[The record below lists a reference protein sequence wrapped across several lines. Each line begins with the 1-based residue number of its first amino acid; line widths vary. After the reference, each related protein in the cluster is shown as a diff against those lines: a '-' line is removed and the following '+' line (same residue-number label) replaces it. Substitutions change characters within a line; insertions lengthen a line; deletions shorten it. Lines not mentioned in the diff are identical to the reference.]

1 MSSSSIYYDMA
12 LLSEAAYVLFDK
24 IEDLTIEDDIRDA
37 LQNSAFEGK
46 MTAEQAEDFVNNWE
60 VIYHQPNT
68 DTGFSAT
75 LFRNKNTG
83 KYHYACRG
91 TEPGI
96 DDLLVTDGGDI
107 VYDGLAIKQ
116 IVDMYNDWQRI
127 NAAPNTVYKA
137 AELELL
143 TDKTALLAAEQT
155 AMPLGVAGPYELYLR
170 TLDNVII
177 DMPTGTVY
185 TINTDVYSNEIF
197 TDERQYGALSH
208 DIEGQVTAVG
218 HSLGGHLAAAFSRL
232 FGSVCDDVVTINGA
246 GYMTEALSGLSGNGE
261 TNIRNLFAMLGG
273 SDSFESSKILNIF
286 GDKFLEM
293 TTMDSVF
300 ALGQQGDHQGIFIES
315 VSLSGTTA
323 GHGKEQMTDSLA
335 VYDLFGRL
343 DDMYSSMDGSQFFQS
358 LLPVF
363 NAYRQGRD
371 NHITLETVINT
382 FGEICVQDYSP
393 FDVKNGDVARE
404 ELYEKIFQVRNATQS
419 SQGQY
424 EISFLGDISES
435 DIISF
440 ASQDNGTGMAYRFA
454 LQRLNPITI
463 TGPNSQYSSLNA
475 NNELDLDNFSSQYFE
490 DRTKFLYHT
499 MHNYSEQK
507 HFHDLQSGI
516 ELNPPDEELPY
527 GDYIFG
533 TEGDDSAKLIGAL
546 SDDHLYGMAGNDTL
560 TGNAGNDILEGGS
573 GSDTM
578 NGGAGNDT
586 FIIHGTDEDPEAF
599 DTFNGGTGDEDKI
612 LGGNLDDT
620 IRVNTLSLAENS
632 IEIIDGGEGLNI
644 LAGTAGD
651 NTIDLTGITV
661 SNIARIEGGAGQ
673 DTLTGSSDQDTISG
687 GTGIDTIN
695 GAGGDDILYGAGID
709 GVDDFVQDTLYGGI
723 GNDTYH
729 IGVGDIVDDADNQG
743 TIWYGANQITGLT
756 FNQIQENSDIY
767 EDANYR
773 VRYDST
779 NQTLNLFSLASNFY
793 FTINSFS
800 SGDFGFNLAD
810 YVEPTPNTNS
820 LAGTDEMEVSSLSQ
834 ITADT
839 WNYHFSIQYADG
851 SETVLFDSDVS
862 ALSTFTVYGYG
873 GSDTLFGINGN
884 DSLYGGLGDDQLLG
898 MGGDD
903 KLYGESDNDNA
914 WGGDG
919 NDILFG
925 GIGDDN
931 LMGGN
936 GNDTLIGEEGVD
948 RLFGDAGDDYLLGG
962 TGDDLLQGSLG
973 NDVLFGEEDLDRLY
987 GQEGNDILYGGEGND
1002 DMYGGLDNDQLFGGD
1017 GDDVLRGDEWN
1028 NTGTGEDL
1036 LYGGLGNDQLLGGGG
1051 DDSLYGEIGDD
1062 ALAGEGGD
1070 DILSGG
1076 DGDDHLYGDY
1086 GDLSGTGN
1094 DELHGGSGEDVLYGS
1109 GGNDVLYGDDDNDD
1123 LFGGDGIDALF
1134 GGHGDDVLQGGLGN
1148 DALHGEIGN
1157 DSLAGGED
1165 DDSLYGGD
1173 GNDLLLGDNP
1183 DNTGSGMD
1191 ELYGGSGED
1200 QLRGGDGNDLLYGES
1215 DNDYLYGDNSDGTG
1229 IGDDALY
1236 GGQGEDNLYGGNGND
1251 ELYGDTDNDNLFG
1264 EAGDDALYGNAG
1276 SDQVHLPCA
1285 CWD

>member
-1 MSSSSIYYDMA
+1 MA
-12 LLSEAAYVLFDK
+12 TIPELLQFGELADASYIDIIQTTLD
-24 IEDLTIEDDIRDA
+24 DDIIKSLKNDRNFTQKQADNFVEHYNVLA
-37 LQNSAFEGK
+37 TSAEYNIGP
-46 MTAEQAEDFVNNWE
+46 ES
-60 VIYHQPNT
+60 
-68 DTGFSAT
+68 GFSAT
-75 LFRNKNTG
+75 LFEDINSG
-83 KYHYACRG
+83 KKILAIRG
-91 TEPGI
+91 TDQLIGTDW
-96 DDLLVTDGGDI
+96 DDDILGLKAGNTPLQFEDMVSFFEKLQEDDKVLSGEKLTVT
-107 VYDGLAIKQ
+107 
-116 IVDMYNDWQRI
+116 
-127 NAAPNTVYKA
+127 
-137 AELELL
+137 
-143 TDKTALLAAEQT
+143 
-155 AMPLGVAGPYELYLR
+155 
-170 TLDNVII
+170 
-177 DMPTGTVY
+177 
-185 TINTDVYSNEIF
+185 
-197 TDERQYGALSH
+197 
-208 DIEGQVTAVG
+208 G
-218 HSLGGHLAAAFSRL
+218 HSLGGALAQIFTATYTDFVDESYTYNSPGAKDLESPELSTSNGRYYKEAFIGYDDITGESL
-232 FGSVCDDVVTINGA
+232 FGPVEITQELYDAYSNFESNKNGVDSLVTNVKSSETWWDIPHDLVADLGTDIGSADVNISISDSTFNPVHYHSIGTLVESLYVYNLFSTISSSNNADDFTPFLEKMPDGHALSVVNNVFQAGIDTTQVFVDLAIELTGYANDHSLTGLTVTSLHEHSA
-246 GYMTEALSGLSGNGE
+246 EALRSAAENDNAFLFALNALAGFAISGNQPGYV
-261 TNIRNLFAMLGG
+261 NLVAA
-273 SDSFESSKILNIF
+273 E
-286 GDKFLEM
+286 
-293 TTMDSVF
+293 
-300 ALGQQGDHQGIFIES
+300 
-315 VSLSGTTA
+315 
-323 GHGKEQMTDSLA
+323 
-335 VYDLFGRL
+335 
-343 DDMYSSMDGSQFFQS
+343 YS
-358 LLPVF
+358 
-363 NAYRQGRD
+363 
-371 NHITLETVINT
+371 
-382 FGEICVQDYSP
+382 
-393 FDVKNGDVARE
+393 
-404 ELYEKIFQVRNATQS
+404 TQ
-419 SQGQY
+419 Y
-424 EISFLGDISES
+424 L
-435 DIISF
+435 
-440 ASQDNGTGMAYRFA
+440 
-454 LQRLNPITI
+454 
-463 TGPNSQYSSLNA
+463 
-475 NNELDLDNFSSQYFE
+475 E
-490 DRTKFLYHT
+490 DRSLFLYQT
-499 MHNYSEQK
+499 MHEDALSPTGDDIQ
-507 HFHDLQSGI
+507 FCDTTLGI
-516 ELNPPDEELPY
+516 DAYAGNGVPDFT
-527 GDYIFG
+527 DRHYIFG
-533 TEGDDSAKLIGAL
+533 NLEGELIEGN
-546 SDDHLYGMAGNDTL
+546 SKEDHLYGMDGNDTL
-560 TGNAGNDILEGGS
+560 TGNGGNDILEGGS

-578 NGGAGNDT
+578 NGGADNDT

-620 IRVNTLSLAENS
+620 IRVNALSLADNS
-632 IEIIDGGEGLNI
+632 IERIDGGAGENI
-644 LAGTAGD
+644 LAGTSGD

-661 SNIARIEGGAGQ
+661 THINRIEGGGGA
-673 DTLTGSSDQDTISG
+673 DTITGSS
-687 GTGIDTIN
+687 
-695 GAGGDDILYGAGID
+695 GDDILYGGTLTNQED
-709 GVDDFVQDTLYGGI
+709 NVRDTLSGGI

-743 TIWYGANQITGLT
+743 TIWYGANQITDLT
-756 FNQIQENSDIY
+756 FNQVQENSDIY

-820 LAGTDEMEVSSLSQ
+820 LTGTDEIEISSLSQ

-839 WNYHFSIQYADG
+839 WNYHFSIQHADG
-851 SETVLFDSDVS
+851 SETILFNSDVS

-884 DSLYGGLGDDQLLG
+884 DSLYGGLGDDQLQG

-931 LMGGN
+931 LMGQN
-936 GNDTLIGEEGVD
+936 GNDTLI
-948 RLFGDAGDDYLLGG
+948 
-962 TGDDLLQGSLG
+962 
-973 NDVLFGEEDLDRLY
+973 GEEDLDRLY

-1017 GDDVLRGDEWN
+1017 GDDVLRGDEWD

-1109 GGNDVLYGDDDNDD
+1109 GGNDTLYGDDDNDD

-1148 DALHGEIGN
+1148 DALYGEIGN

-1191 ELYGGSGED
+1191 ELYGGSGDD

-1264 EAGDDALYGNAG
+1264 EAGDDALYGNTG